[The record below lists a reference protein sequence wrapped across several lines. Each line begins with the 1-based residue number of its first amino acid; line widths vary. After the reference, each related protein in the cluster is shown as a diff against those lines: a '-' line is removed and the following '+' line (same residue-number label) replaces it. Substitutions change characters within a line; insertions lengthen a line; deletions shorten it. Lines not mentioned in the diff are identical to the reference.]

1 MLAHQ
6 FHTPID
12 TFTEMAMWEL
22 EELVG
27 LANEMNRER

>member
-1 MLAHQ
+1 MLAAQ

-12 TFTEMAMWEL
+12 TFGGMAMWEL